1 MMTVGQRARRGLGLA
16 AAATALL
23 LSACGVPTD
32 GKPRA
37 IASDDVPFKLL
48 DQPSTTTTEATAP
61 SEMRAVTVYLL
72 DEKGV
77 LRPTTRSI
85 RAPVTAAK
93 VLTTLLQPASAAESA
108 AGLSTALTADT
119 KLRGLDG
126 PVDGLLTVDLSS
138 SVLNINGR
146 RQIQALAQV
155 VFTMSEVP
163 NVERVLFEFDGRPRE
178 VPRGDGDL
186 SSMPLTRQDYF
197 ALEPPVT
204 TTTTASTT
212 TAKG

>member
-1 MMTVGQRARRGLGLA
+1 MTARSSRRARRVVALA
-16 AAATALL
+16 VAVAAIA
-23 LSACGVPTD
+23 LSACGVSTD
-32 GKPRA
+32 GQPRP

-48 DQPSTTTTEATAP
+48 DQPSTTTTEPTSP
-61 SEMRAVTVYLL
+61 SEMQAVTVYLL

-77 LRPTTRSI
+77 LRPSQRSI
-85 RAPVTAAK
+85 RVPVTAPK
-93 VLTTLLQPASAAESA
+93 VLTTLLQPASGVEAA

-126 PVDGLLTVDLSS
+126 PVDGVLTVDLSS

-146 RQIQALAQV
+146 RLIQALAQV

-163 NVERVLFEFDGRPRE
+163 NVEQILFEFDGRSRE

-186 SSMPLTRQDYF
+186 SSMPLTRQDYV
-197 ALEPPVT
+197 ALEPPAPT
-204 TTTTASTT
+204 TTTSTT
-212 TAKG
+212 VVRR